1 MKNLRFLLGMII
13 FSAIIFSCSNN
24 NTSKKSAEAIDDIV
38 VDDMNAM
45 VSDMPM
51 PSAYEIIQLL
61 NQSGAGYIYD
71 VTNPPQNVEKYI
83 TYKQKAINL
92 GIYAADLTYT
102 TTYQKKDETASY
114 LNNFVQLVSDLE
126 ITTLDQDFFNSVQNN
141 LDDKDSLIL
150 IIKKAQLDTQKFL
163 NETGK
168 NEISLYALTG
178 SWIEGMYLVGATVKF
193 AENKEPLYEM
203 IVTHKNSLVIILKQ
217 MESYKDDANFKEI
230 YNTLND
236 INNLFVK
243 FESNKKD
250 FKTAEQ
256 LKDKITE
263 FRNSLI

>member
-1 MKNLRFLLGMII
+1 MKNLKLVMVVVL

-38 VDDMNAM
+38 VDDMSTIVTTAE
-45 VSDMPM
+45 M
-51 PSAYEIIQLL
+51 PSSYEIIQLL
-61 NQSGAGYIYD
+61 NQSGAAYVFD

-102 TTYQKKDETASY
+102 ATYQKRDETALY
-114 LNNFVQLVSDLE
+114 LDNFVQLVGDLE
-126 ITTLDQDFFNSVQNN
+126 INTLDSKFFESVQNN
-141 LDDKDSLIL
+141 LDNKDSLI
-150 IIKKAQLDTQKFL
+150 IIVKKAQYDTQKFL

-193 AENKEPLYEM
+193 AENKQPLYDM
-203 IVTHKNSLVIILKQ
+203 IIKHEKTLVDLIKI
-217 MESYKDDANFKEI
+217 METYKSDENFKEI
-230 YNTLND
+230 YKALND
-236 INNLFVK
+236 INTLFVK
-243 FESNKKD
+243 IEKNKTD
-250 FKTAEQ
+250 IKTIEQ
-256 LKDKITE
+256 LKDKIIE